1 MDKIKNRENTGESV
15 HGNQVN
21 NLRFADDI
29 NIIEQSKNL
38 INCRIQST
46 NYIPVQKVNDM
57 EWIYKCSKDKDKKI
71 QKTTYSWWRSIVV
84 ITLVSAAHFPYP
96 APDC

>member
-29 NIIEQSKNL
+29 NIIEQSK
-38 INCRIQST
+38 
-46 NYIPVQKVNDM
+46 
-57 EWIYKCSKDKDKKI
+57 KI
-71 QKTTYSWWRSIVV
+71 
-84 ITLVSAAHFPYP
+84 
-96 APDC
+96 